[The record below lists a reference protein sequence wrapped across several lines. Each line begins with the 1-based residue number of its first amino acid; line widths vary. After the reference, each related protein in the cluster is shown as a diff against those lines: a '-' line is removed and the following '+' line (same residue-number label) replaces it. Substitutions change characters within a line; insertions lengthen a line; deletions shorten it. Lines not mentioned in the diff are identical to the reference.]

1 MSTRGRSTSP
11 HPLHDGDVDLD
22 NGHGVEKSHIKV
34 IQVSNLTRNV
44 VDAHLRTVF
53 GFYGHIV
60 KIDLPI
66 FGKSGQN
73 RGKASLE
80 FADSASA
87 HKAIS
92 HMNGGQ
98 LDGAVLKVELS
109 EFPGRPSTT
118 SPKIPKLRA
127 RWNRV
132 SWTFAFEELFR
143 ALEPLSHA
151 FVLAEITLTVVVILA
166 IFALLS

>member
-1 MSTRGRSTSP
+1 MSRLLSHRDVVEMSTRGRSTSP

-66 FGKSGQN
+66 FGKCESY
-73 RGKASLE
+73 A
-80 FADSASA
+80 
-87 HKAIS
+87 
-92 HMNGGQ
+92 
-98 LDGAVLKVELS
+98 
-109 EFPGRPSTT
+109 
-118 SPKIPKLRA
+118 
-127 RWNRV
+127 
-132 SWTFAFEELFR
+132 
-143 ALEPLSHA
+143 PLCDP
-151 FVLAEITLTVVVILA
+151 
-166 IFALLS
+166 